1 MTFKEI
7 RYLIYSS
14 LQLIVDDIHLYD
26 VDTHDQAIDI
36 YNNYEVIGIRSEY
49 WDHEEYVV
57 ISLKNTANKHF
68 EDYLEVLKIL
78 KNKNIEMELL
88 KSCIKL
94 PDGIVHYNKI
104 WAVSDN
110 SMIVYKDKY
119 LEYEEFNKLKEWL
132 ND

>member
-1 MTFKEI
+1 MTDSEALVCIVVDLTPKAKE
-7 RYLIYSS
+7 
-14 LQLIVDDIHLYD
+14 H
-26 VDTHDQAIDI
+26 
-36 YNNYEVIGIRSEY
+36 NK
-49 WDHEEYVV
+49 EE
-57 ISLKNTANKHF
+57 IEQIKKS
-68 EDYLEVLKIL
+68 LEVLDIL

-94 PDGIVHYNKI
+94 PDGIIRYNKI

-132 ND
+132 NDK